1 MFKRKDKNLIK
12 DVVLA
17 VTYQC
22 SSRCQF
28 CNIWKKK
35 ETYSS
40 QMIDYQNLPHNLRNV
55 NITGG
60 EPFMRE
66 DLSEVIR
73 TVKQRCP
80 KAKIIISTNGFSPA
94 LIKKQVQKIIKFK
107 RNIGLAVSLDGFG
120 KNHEDLRKSPGSFC
134 MVLETIRLL
143 KELGIKD
150 LKIAFTL
157 GDHNISQLKRVY
169 QLSKELE
176 VEFSLA
182 LYHNSDHYFNK
193 LDNQITK
200 VRQIKKELH
209 WLIDQE
215 LKGLSPKKWLRAYF
229 TYGLI
234 KFLETKQRTLPD
246 YSGQSSIFIDP
257 HGNIYPSDVWS
268 LKLGNLRQ
276 VRDWNRFKF
285 QNQGMY
291 LSQRS
296 PVNWMICTARQ
307 AMKKHWLKVGLWIM
321 KNKIQR
327 IFSRINE
334 GLGREFPLFNVFS
347 SKLLRNIR

>member
-1 MFKRKDKNLIK
+1 MIKRKDKNLIK

-22 SSRCQF
+22 NSRCQF

-60 EPFMRE
+60 EPFMRD

-73 TVKQRCP
+73 VISRRCP

-120 KNHEDLRKSPGSFC
+120 KTHEDLRKSPGSFC

-157 GDHNISQLKRVY
+157 GDQNVGQLKRVY

-176 VEFSLA
+176 VELSLA
-182 LYHNSDHYFNK
+182 LYHNSEHYFNK

-200 VRQIKKELH
+200 ARQIKKELN

-215 LKGLSPKKWLRAYF
+215 LKGPSLKKWLRAYF
-229 TYGLI
+229 TYGLV
-234 KFLETKQRTLPD
+234 KFLETNQRILSD

-268 LKLGNLRQ
+268 LELGNLRQ
-276 VRDWNRFKF
+276 VRDWDRFKF

-296 PVNWMICTARQ
+296 PVNWMVCTVRQ
-307 AMKKHWLKVGLWIM
+307 AMRKHWLRVGLWIV
-321 KNKIQR
+321 KNKVQR
-327 IFSRINE
+327 VFSKISE
-334 GLGREFPLFNVFS
+334 SLQREFPLFNVFS
-347 SKLLRNIR
+347 SKLIRNIR